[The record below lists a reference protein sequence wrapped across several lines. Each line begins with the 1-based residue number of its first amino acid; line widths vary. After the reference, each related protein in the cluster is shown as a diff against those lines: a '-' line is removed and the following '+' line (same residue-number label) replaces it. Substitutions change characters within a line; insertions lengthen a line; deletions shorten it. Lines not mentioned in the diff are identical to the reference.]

1 MRAVRGEPATDP
13 DRRVSASDW
22 VTEAVGASLA
32 AGLEAG
38 DVLVLT
44 GPLGAGKTRFVAGL
58 ARGLGVRA
66 RVRSPSFTLINEYRG
81 ARLLLHLDLY
91 RLEPREVDGLG
102 LEEQIERGVL
112 VAEWGEKLPPALRR
126 EALTLRFEIL
136 SETERAI
143 TARAAG
149 ARGLS
154 LLDRKS
160 TRLNSSHSRAS
171 RMPSSA

>member
-1 MRAVRGEPATDP
+1 MRAARGEAAADL
-13 DRRVSASDW
+13 DRRVSASESG
-22 VTEAVGASLA
+22 TEALGAALA

-38 DVLVLT
+38 DVIVLI

-58 ARGLGVRA
+58 ARGLGA
-66 RVRSPSFTLINEYRG
+66 GSRVRSPSFTLINEYRG
-81 ARLLLHLDLY
+81 ERLLLHLDLY
-91 RLEPREVDGLG
+91 RLEPREVEGLG

-136 SETERAI
+136 SESERAI

-149 ARGLS
+149 PRGLDLLARWRALEPPPARG
-154 LLDRKS
+154 
-160 TRLNSSHSRAS
+160 A
-171 RMPSSA
+171 